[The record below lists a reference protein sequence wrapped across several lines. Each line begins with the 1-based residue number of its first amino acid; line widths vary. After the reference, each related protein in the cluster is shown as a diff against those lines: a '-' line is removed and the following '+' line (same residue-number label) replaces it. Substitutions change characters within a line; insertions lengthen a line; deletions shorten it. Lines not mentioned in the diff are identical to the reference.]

1 MSEQPRRALQPEQ
14 AVVLRD
20 FAMQSFRSEHPVTT
34 RVIEAV
40 PLDKSDYRPD
50 PVSKK
55 ALELAWHI
63 AAAENWFMESVI
75 SGEFKAPGAGRPD
88 SIRNSADVSYWYAEA
103 FEKNFQRL
111 TQLSG
116 EQLTKVLDFK
126 GLFQNPAVI
135 YLQVAL
141 NHSIHHRGQLTA
153 YLRPM
158 GARVPSIYGESYDD
172 AQARKSAQA

>member
-1 MSEQPRRALQPEQ
+1 MRTLQTEQ
-14 AVVLRD
+14 AMFLL
-20 FAMQSFRSEHPVTT
+20 QSMALPALKNEHRTT
-34 RVIEAV
+34 KKIIEAV
-40 PLDKSDYRPD
+40 PLDKGGYRPD
-50 PVSKK
+50 PVSMT
-55 ALELAWHI
+55 AMELAWHI
-63 AAAENWFMESVI
+63 AAAENWFLESVI
-75 SGEFKAPGAGRPD
+75 SGEFKAPGAGKPGAV
-88 SIRNSADVSYWYAEA
+88 RNSADVARWYGEA
-103 FEKNFQRL
+103 FEKNFQTL

>member
-1 MSEQPRRALQPEQ
+1 MALP
-14 AVVLRD
+14 ALKN
-20 FAMQSFRSEHPVTT
+20 EHRTT
-34 RVIEAV
+34 KKIIEAV
-40 PLDKSDYRPD
+40 PPDKGDYRPD
-50 PVSKK
+50 PVSKT
-55 ALELAWHI
+55 AFELAWHI
-63 AAAENWFMESVI
+63 AAAENWFLQSVI
-75 SGEFKAPGAGRPD
+75 SGEFKLPGAGRPD
-88 SIRNSADVSYWYAEA
+88 SIRNSADVARWYAEA
-103 FEKNFQRL
+103 FEKNFERL

-116 EQLTKVLDFK
+116 EQLTKVLDFR
-126 GLFQNPAVI
+126 GLFQNPAVV

>member
-1 MSEQPRRALQPEQ
+1 MRLLQSEQATFLLQSIALP
-14 AVVLRD
+14 ALKN
-20 FAMQSFRSEHPVTT
+20 EHRTT
-34 RVIEAV
+34 KKIIEAI
-40 PLDKSDYRPD
+40 PLDKGDYRPD
-50 PVSKK
+50 PVSKT

-63 AAAENWFMESVI
+63 AAAENWFLESVI
-75 SGEFKAPGAGRPD
+75 AGEFKVPGAGRPE
-88 SIRNSADVSYWYAEA
+88 SVRNSADVARWYTER
-103 FEKNFQRL
+103 FEKNFHTL
-111 TQLSG
+111 TQLSD
-116 EQLTKVLDFK
+116 EQLMKVLDFK

-141 NHSIHHRGQLTA
+141 NHSIHHRGQLTT

>member
-1 MSEQPRRALQPEQ
+1 MRNLQTEQ
-14 AVVLRD
+14 AMFLL
-20 FAMQSFRSEHPVTT
+20 QSIALPALKNEHRTT
-34 RVIEAV
+34 KKIIEAV
-40 PLDKSDYRPD
+40 PLDRGDYRPD
-50 PVSKK
+50 PVSKT

-75 SGEFKAPGAGRPD
+75 SGEFKLPGAGRPD
-88 SIRNSADVSYWYAEA
+88 SVRNSADVARWYAEA
-103 FEKNFQRL
+103 FEKNFQML
-111 TQLSG
+111 TQVSG
-116 EQLTKVLDFK
+116 EQLTKVLDFR

-172 AQARKSAQA
+172 AQARKAAQA